1 MLSSDFLWNIGKERG
16 EHIAEHGSQK
26 RVHRHPCQNGK
37 KQACALLLSERSVTY
52 RRLDFCPC
60 RREFID
66 DEPISNWEFVAELHC
81 HRFGGIIHNLRAE
94 GYEITTL
101 PTKKR
106 GLVRYYCTKL
116 PTKKAATIS

>member
-1 MLSSDFLWNIGKERG
+1 MIPEYFRG
-16 EHIAEHGSQK
+16 RQVPAFIKSKTQLVAW
-26 RVHRHPCQNGK
+26 
-37 KQACALLLSERSVTY
+37 ALT
-52 RRLDFCPC
+52 
-60 RREFID
+60 EFID